1 MSSSLLS
8 LSPELTREIT
18 KHLFG
23 YMHTINISHGFERE
37 YTMGSILD
45 EDKPEVERLNPALL
59 RVCSKLRAS
68 GMEVLYGF
76 HTFEFLGVDALR
88 WFASRTN
95 TTQIRQIRV
104 LLDEELSDTIGWIRF
119 WKSRAFRDGFL
130 LLQSVEVET
139 PYAPMA
145 GKRKYWFEVRLD
157 IACEVLGRT
166 TPPDYKIVRKY
177 VQSLYGF

>member
-1 MSSSLLS
+1 MSSPLLS
-8 LSPELTREIT
+8 LSPELTREIM

-45 EDKPEVERLNPALL
+45 EDKPEVERLNPAVL

-68 GMEVLYGF
+68 GME
-76 HTFEFLGVDALR
+76 
-88 WFASRTN
+88 
-95 TTQIRQIRV
+95 IRQIRV
-104 LLDEELSDTIGWIRF
+104 LLDEELSETIRWIRF
-119 WKSRAFRDGFL
+119 WKSRAFRDGFP

-166 TPPDYKIVRKY
+166 TPPKCKIFRKY
-177 VQSLYGF
+177 AQSLYGF